1 MLPVSLCVAAAVTE
15 ELAKGIDAAWRLAAD
30 TAVGSV
36 RQELMSASL
45 GASEGPAAA
54 ITPLLLLLRGLPSLI
69 DGCKASV
76 VRCISPY
83 PHNCPCCPAP
93 THSAGSILGSASGGS
108 LLVQALADSLAA
120 LPRLSDERDQ
130 EQVEGISRL
139 ARALQVRAGWD
150 VCKSRLHL
158 LGIVT
163 V

>member
-1 MLPVSLCVAAAVTE
+1 VTE

-54 ITPLLLLLRGLPSLI
+54 NHPLRLLLGGLPAWI
-69 DGCKASV
+69 DGCTAIV
-76 VRCISPY
+76 GQCISPH
-83 PHNCPCCPAP
+83 PHNSSCFPAP
-93 THSAGSILGSASGGS
+93 THSAGSVLGGASGGS

-139 ARALQVRAGWD
+139 ARALQVRAEGHT
-150 VCKSRLHL
+150 CKSGQLRLVCRAL
-158 LGIVT
+158 LEYECLGL
-163 V
+163 

>member
-1 MLPVSLCVAAAVTE
+1 VAAAVTE

-54 ITPLLLLLRGLPSLI
+54 ITPLLLLLPRGLPSLI
-69 DGCKASV
+69 HGCKASV

-83 PHNCPCCPAP
+83 PHNCSCCPAP